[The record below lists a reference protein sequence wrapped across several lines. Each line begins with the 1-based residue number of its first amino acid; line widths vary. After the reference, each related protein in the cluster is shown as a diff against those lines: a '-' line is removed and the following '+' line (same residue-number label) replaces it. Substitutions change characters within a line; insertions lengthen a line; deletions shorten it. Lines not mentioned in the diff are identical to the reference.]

1 MALTKVDQTMVSD
14 QVLSRKNLVINGDMR
29 VAQRATSATLDQN
42 DDGYNVCDRWYY
54 EATNAGGVTMSQST
68 DVPTG
73 EGFANSLK
81 LACSTAD
88 TSVAAGDYLI
98 IGHHIEGKNVQHLK
112 FGTSSAESL
121 TLSFWV
127 KGNASVNYVMEF
139 DNNDTSPRRT
149 RSKLISVT
157 SSWSK
162 VEITLSGDT
171 ESGKGFNND
180 TGGSFFFGFWL
191 MSGSTYSG
199 GTLSQ
204 DAWQDMVNNER
215 ATGTANFL
223 SSTSNEL
230 YITGVQLEVGSNATA
245 FDHRSYGEELQECKR
260 YFERLNYADI
270 SVVTFGN
277 AFNSGQSAFSDLS
290 WTVEKRGTP
299 SITLSGSGQ
308 TSGTFTF
315 LTAGG
320 GYPSTT
326 GTNVGNNI
334 NTHQCRINATGY
346 SGLNNETICSL
357 YSTGASFIDIDAEI

>member
-29 VAQRATSATLDQN
+29 VAQRATSATLDQD

-98 IGHHIEGKNVQHLK
+98 LGHHIEGKNVQHLK

-127 KGNASVNYVMEF
+127 KGNASVNYVVEF
-139 DNNDTSPRRT
+139 NNQDTSPRRT

-171 ESGKGFNND
+171 ESGKVFNND
-180 TGGSFFFGFWL
+180 TGTSFFFGFWL

-245 FDHRSYGEELQECKR
+245 FDHRSYGEELQACLR
-260 YFERLNYADI
+260 YFERANYPNLAI
-270 SVVTFGN
+270 ITLGHAFGTSSFGPYN
-277 AFNSGQSAFSDLS
+277 
-290 WTVEKRGTP
+290 WTTMKRGTP
-299 SITLSGSGQ
+299 SLTPP
-308 TSGTFTF
+308 
-315 LTAGG
+315 TAGQSTNTASWLTESG

-326 GTNVGNNI
+326 GTFNFNGIGTV
-334 NTHQCRINATGY
+334 NARLNGASY
-346 SGLNNETICSL
+346 SGLTNPGGTSL
-357 YSTGASFIDIDAEI
+357 YSSGDTFIDIDAEIS

>member
-1 MALTKVDQTMVSD
+1 MALTKVDQTMVND

-29 VAQRATSATLDQN
+29 VAQRATSATLDQD

-98 IGHHIEGKNVQHLK
+98 LGHHIEGKNVQHLK

-127 KGNASVNYVMEF
+127 KGNASVNYVVEF
-139 DNNDTSPRRT
+139 NNQDTSPRRT

-171 ESGKGFNND
+171 ESGKVFNND
-180 TGGSFFFGFWL
+180 TGTSFFFGFWL

-245 FDHRSYGEELQECKR
+245 FDHRSFQEEFQDCKR
-260 YFERLNYADI
+260 YFERLNYVDTSI
-270 SVVTFGN
+270 
-277 AFNSGQSAFSDLS
+277 AFNGNSFSANGAFGSLP
-290 WTVEKRGTP
+290 WTVQKRGTP
-299 SITLSGSGQ
+299 SVTLSGVGQSSGQ
-308 TSGTFTF
+308 WSYLTSN
-315 LTAGG
+315 G

-326 GTNVGNNI
+326 GSTTAGSI

-346 SGLNNETICSL
+346 VGLTDDSISGFYCQ
-357 YSTGASFIDIDAEI
+357 GASFIDIDAEI